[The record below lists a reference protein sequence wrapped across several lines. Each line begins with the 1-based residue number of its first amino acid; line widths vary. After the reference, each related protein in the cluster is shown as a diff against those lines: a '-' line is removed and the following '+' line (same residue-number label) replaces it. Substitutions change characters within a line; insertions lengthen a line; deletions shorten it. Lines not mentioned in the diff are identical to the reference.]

1 MHSHRRQLLAHVLPM
16 VLFLAL
22 LALCQFL
29 TARGQT
35 FLLRHAE
42 FWIYPAQTI
51 LCAALLIWFRRCYPF
66 HRPESVAL
74 TLLIGPAVFAIWTA
88 PQPFPHFAPRP
99 AVFAPT
105 LLEAN
110 PAIDWSR
117 IRFRFVPL

>member
-1 MHSHRRQLLAHVLPM
+1 MQSHRRQLLAHVLPI

-51 LCAALLIWFRRCYPF
+51 LSAALLLLSRRCYEF
-66 HRPESVAL
+66 HRPKSVAL
-74 TLLIGPAVFAIWTA
+74 TLLIALAVYGICMA
-88 PQPFPHFAPRP
+88 PQYFLNIAPRT
-99 AVFAPT
+99 VGFDPT
-105 LLEAN
+105 LLE
-110 PAIDWSR
+110 
-117 IRFRFVPL
+117 